1 MLAGTLV
8 SATMSPPEEFLPL
21 SRTPG
26 WKRRDRRLKIGT
38 IATGS
43 ATAVA
48 ILGVLAAAGVMVWA
62 REHGD
67 IARGEGA
74 GLAMIG
80 VGEVAAVSF
89 AAMVGFGGA
98 LQLHRERATDRAAAL
113 RRITPLERAEGSYD
127 ARRDPAWVTRD
138 QTLTGWML
146 GAGVLAMMSTI
157 PTAIFLADRTSGGW
171 CGASDCESPRRL
183 WISTAMLAGAGFV
196 GLAVAGG
203 LRHRHRAPLRK
214 WQLRPGAGG
223 LVIRF

>member
-1 MLAGTLV
+1 
-8 SATMSPPEEFLPL
+8 
-21 SRTPG
+21 
-26 WKRRDRRLKIGT
+26 
-38 IATGS
+38 
-43 ATAVA
+43 
-48 ILGVLAAAGVMVWA
+48 
-62 REHGD
+62 
-67 IARGEGA
+67 
-74 GLAMIG
+74 MIG

-98 LQLHRERATDRAAAL
+98 LQLHRERAMDRAAPL

-146 GAGVLAMMSTI
+146 GAGVLAMVSTI
-157 PTAIFLADRTSGGW
+157 PTVIFLADRTGGDR
-171 CGASDCESPRRL
+171 CGISDCESPRRL

-214 WQLRPGAGG
+214 WQLRPGASG
-223 LVIRF
+223 LILRF